1 MFVKIS
7 VIILFSFFSIN
18 LIAQHSL
25 LDSYKNNSNYE
36 VKILEDSTVEIFDK
50 ASQFHWKKNIAQYP
64 KYESNKQANLT
75 IRLDTIDL
83 SRYENYYKYWGSIP
97 GQNIYG
103 NFISVDAN
111 GNGKSEIYL
120 YSAQPDSSW
129 FFYQQRIYEQSI
141 DSAYT
146 KIYEYPG
153 LSGAFSDIGDI
164 TGDGLIDLIDT
175 KINCYNQ
182 INTNELL
189 TNLTFVY
196 RPFSSQSQLNSTTFY
211 DINND
216 GVLELVYYLYS
227 GEDSIWANSNHIARY
242 NQQINNY
249 ELVYFHRPYPDF
261 YTYGISIG
269 DFDQDGKGN
278 FGTGSLYGK
287 FYIYEY
293 VQGNQFAVE
302 FQDTLPTSNAFFSTF
317 TNDMDGNGKPEVW
330 VGGDFAG
337 MTRLFAYEASSP
349 GNYKQVYQIDIIGL
363 SALFYGKLKYV
374 DLDYDGERELYLQ
387 NANLF
392 FGFKIDKNGNYYMDY
407 VCSVFSPDSM
417 YSLQFLDGV
426 DATDLDGD
434 SVPEIISQFS
444 LTNGYPQPFEF
455 RSYFLKRNRVTNID
469 VNDNFLPSEF
479 NLFQNYPNP
488 FNPITNIKF
497 TLAFES
503 DINIKIYNAL
513 GKEIK
518 ELINETR
525 ISGEYEISWDG
536 TDNHK
541 NKVSSGVYFIT
552 MEASSFSKNSLPF
565 RKTIKSI
572 LLK

>member
-25 LDSYKNNSNYE
+25 LDSYKNNSNYV
-36 VKILEDSTVEIFDK
+36 VKIFEDSTVEIYDK
-50 ASQFHWKKNIAQYP
+50 ASNFSWKKNISQYP
-64 KYESNKQANLT
+64 EYKSGKQANLT

-83 SRYENYYKYWGSIP
+83 SRYENYYKYLGSIP
-97 GQNIYG
+97 GQNICG

-141 DSAYT
+141 DSLYT

-182 INTNELL
+182 INTHELL
-189 TNLTFVY
+189 TNLNFVY
-196 RPFSSQSQLNSTTFY
+196 RPFSNQSQLNTTTFY

-227 GEDSIWANSNHIARY
+227 GEDSIWANSNHIARF
-242 NQQINNY
+242 NPQINNY
-249 ELVYFHRPYPDF
+249 ELIYYHRPYPDF

-293 VQGNQFAVE
+293 VEGNNFKVE

-317 TNDMDGNGKPEVW
+317 TNDMDGNGTPEVW

-337 MTRLFAYEASSP
+337 MTKLFAYEASSP
-349 GNYKQVYQIDIIGL
+349 GNYEQVYQIDIIGL

-374 DLDYDGERELYLQ
+374 DLDYDGEKELYLQ
-387 NANLF
+387 NANLCF
-392 FGFKIDKNGNYYMDY
+392 AFKNDKNGNYYMDY
-407 VCSVFSPDSM
+407 VCSIFFPDSM

-426 DATDLDGD
+426 DAADLDGD

-455 RSYFLKRNRVTNID
+455 RSYFLKRNKLTDID
-469 VNDNFLPSEF
+469 VNDNFSPSEF

-488 FNPITNIKF
+488 FNPITNIEF
-497 TLAFES
+497 RIADFGFITLKVYDVLGNEITTLVDEFR
-503 DINIKIYNAL
+503 NAGRYDVTFDATQL
-513 GKEIK
+513 
-518 ELINETR
+518 
-525 ISGEYEISWDG
+525 
-536 TDNHK
+536 
-541 NKVSSGVYFIT
+541 SSGIYFYRLQAG
-552 MEASSFSKNSLPF
+552 EFVQS
-565 RKTIKSI
+565 RKMI